1 MYALP
6 ATGIVEASSANNSSL
21 GGAWIP
27 ALVFGI
33 PGDSITAI
41 VIGVLYMK
49 NLNPGPTIFIVNAV
63 PLYAIFIIFILAN
76 LLMVP
81 LGYGA
86 IRLARTV
93 LKVPRNILMPLILL
107 FCLVGSYSINNSL
120 FDVGVTLAFGI
131 IAYLMEEN
139 GFPLAPTILGIILG
153 GMLESNLVSSLI
165 KSDGHLLA
173 FFDRPIAGTLGVI
186 TLAIWI
192 VPFILRVV
200 RARRSA

>member
-1 MYALP
+1 
-6 ATGIVEASSANNSSL
+6 
-21 GGAWIP
+21 
-27 ALVFGI
+27 
-33 PGDSITAI
+33 
-41 VIGVLYMK
+41 MK
-49 NLNPGPTIFIVNAV
+49 NLNPGPTIFIENAV
-63 PLYAIFIIFILAN
+63 PLYAIFLIFILAN

-120 FDVGVTLAFGI
+120 FDVGVTLAFGV

-173 FFDRPIAGTLGVI
+173 FFERPIAGTLGVI

-192 VPFILRVV
+192 VPTILRFV